1 MKKRENCS
9 RNCKYKMM
17 LTKTKLT
24 MTLIKIHWKA
34 KPISYQ
40 LEKLKKYQ
48 FKLYQLKKIDR
59 PQIVLKVLVKI
70 R

>member
-1 MKKRENCS
+1 
-9 RNCKYKMM
+9 M

-24 MTLIKIHWKA
+24 MNLIKIHWKA

-40 LEKLKKYQ
+40 LEKLKKYH

-59 PQIVLKVLVKI
+59 PQNVLKVPVKI
-70 R
+70 H